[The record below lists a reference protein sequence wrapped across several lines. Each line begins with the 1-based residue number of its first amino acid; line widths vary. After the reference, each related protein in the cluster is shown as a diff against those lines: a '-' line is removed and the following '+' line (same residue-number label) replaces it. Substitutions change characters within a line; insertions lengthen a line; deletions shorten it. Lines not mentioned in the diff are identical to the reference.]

1 MFNKNHDTGLVHRE
15 GADHH
20 LQGDVEEHLREKDG
34 GRRLLRDTAKD
45 QDRIEDRAVEIES
58 VEEARR
64 VVGHVIVAVGKNAF
78 KMYWILLDF
87 WF

>member
-87 WF
+87 LF